1 LQTWSGKESWPLN
14 PCQPIAR
21 PDRRHAKAAHLLPRR
36 SALVNTLTD
45 TPFVCVER
53 VSKRFETRGGAIQ
66 ALADVDLD
74 VAKGEF
80 VSIIGPSGCGKST
93 LLMIVAGLAVQSAGR
108 VQIGA
113 AEVNRP
119 YTELGIVFQQDALL
133 DWRSVLRNVLLQAQ
147 IRHLESPEMTERA
160 RELLGLVGLDGFE
173 KMYPHELSGG
183 MRQRVAIC
191 RALLHRPGLL
201 LMDEPFGAL
210 DALTRDQLNVDL
222 LRLWSGEGMTVL
234 FVTHSIPEAVFLSDR
249 VLVMAARPGRI
260 EATIP
265 IDLPRPR
272 RLSLRN
278 TPAFIEHTRAVSAVF
293 EKDGVLR
300 EA

>member
-1 LQTWSGKESWPLN
+1 
-14 PCQPIAR
+14 
-21 PDRRHAKAAHLLPRR
+21 
-36 SALVNTLTD
+36 
-45 TPFVCVER
+45 
-53 VSKRFETRGGAIQ
+53 
-66 ALADVDLD
+66 LADVDLD

-93 LLMIVAGLAVQSAGR
+93 LLMIVAGLASQSAGR
-108 VQIGA
+108 VRIGA
-113 AEVNRP
+113 AEVHRP

-147 IRHLESPEMTERA
+147 IRHLGSPEMTARA

-173 KMYPHELSGG
+173 RMYPHELSGG

-191 RALLHRPGLL
+191 RALLHRPALL

>member
-1 LQTWSGKESWPLN
+1 LN
-14 PCQPIAR
+14 QRQPIAR
-21 PDRRHAKAAHLLPRR
+21 PDRRHAMARLQPH
-36 SALVNTLTD
+36 SSTLVNTLTD
-45 TPFVCVER
+45 VPFVCVER
-53 VSKRFETRGGAIQ
+53 VSKRFDTSGGTIQ

-93 LLMIVAGLAVQSAGR
+93 LLMIVAGLATHSAGR
-108 VQIGA
+108 VRIGA

-133 DWRSVLRNVLLQAQ
+133 DWRTVLRNVLLQAQ
-147 IRHLESPEMTERA
+147 IRHLESPEMTARA

-173 KMYPHELSGG
+173 QMYPHELSGG

-191 RALLHRPGLL
+191 RALLHRPALL

-249 VLVMAARPGRI
+249 VFVMASRPGRI